1 MQIPGY
7 RIIRKINQGG
17 MSSVYLAIQLSVG
30 REVALKVMS
39 PALNSDPVFSERFQR
54 EANIVG
60 QLSHPHIVS
69 IYDIG
74 RHENLNY
81 IAMDYLAG
89 GSIHDKMAS
98 GISAQEAL
106 RITGEVAKALDH
118 AHEKGYIHRD
128 IKPENILFREDGSA
142 VVTDF
147 GVAKT
152 VSSASRMTNAGTVVG
167 TPHYMSPEQT
177 RGKPVDG
184 RADIYSLGVVFYE
197 MLTGR
202 VPYQAEEAVAVAVKH
217 LTAPIPR
224 LPVQYQPYQKILDKL
239 LAKDPEDR
247 FQRGRDLVQAI
258 DALDGPAGLPR
269 DLLTNTDSSSRVQI
283 LSLLKALLSTT
294 YHALTMVL
302 HQYLGWLKSIR
313 WTPQRGLY
321 RHPDTSVTE
330 VKNFPD
336 ERLSEQATLIST
348 RVQQAAHFQPLF
360 PGTRRLARGLTLVL
374 FLGIIWGAFALT
386 LQRFDIPGER
396 FLPDAVHRSA
406 LATAALLTTGEPVVE
421 EEEEHPE
428 DLRAVLPRPSAPERA
443 AVQNFQ
449 EGMQLLFGAE
459 FLGNPQ
465 RVLDSTPNLVS
476 ALSNDVPVAAPP
488 PRYALRVN
496 PVPKNARVRILN
508 ITERYFPGI
517 EVVPGR
523 YHLEITHPGYD
534 RQTQWVEIDSEP
546 LTVDVRLLRTPV
558 AGATFHN
565 SLADGG
571 RGPEMVIIPQGRFTL
586 GSRLD
591 TNTMPER
598 EVRIGQP
605 FGMSKYE
612 VTFAEYDRFARATGR
627 RLPDDKSWGR
637 DNRPV
642 INVSWHDAQ
651 AYVEWLSEQ
660 TGARYRLPTEAEWE
674 YAARGGE
681 DSIFWWGEDRDEAR
695 GRANCR
701 RGCQSDYAGVFTSK
715 TAPVGSYP
723 ENNFGLH
730 DTAGNVAE
738 WVQDCYQNH
747 HLDARRDGRSVE
759 LDSCRERTIRGGSKN
774 SSVGRISNH
783 ARKGHNANGRE
794 DYIGIR
800 VVVELY

>member
-74 RHENLNY
+74 RHENFNY

-89 GSIHDKMAS
+89 GSVHDKMAS
-98 GISAQEAL
+98 GISVQEAL

-142 VVTDF
+142 VLTDF

-224 LPVQYQPYQKILDKL
+224 LPAQYQPYQKIIDKL
-239 LAKDPEDR
+239 LAKEPEDR
-247 FQRGRDLVQAI
+247 YQRGRDLVQAI
-258 DALDGPAGLPR
+258 DALEGSVGLPH
-269 DLLTNTDSSSRVQI
+269 DLLTNTDSSRVQI
-283 LSLLKALLSTT
+283 LSLLRALLSTT
-294 YHALTMVL
+294 FHALAMVFN
-302 HQYLGWLKSIR
+302 QYLGWLRSIR
-313 WTPQRGLY
+313 WTPRRGLY
-321 RHPDTSVTE
+321 RHPNTSVTE
-330 VKNFPD
+330 IKSYSS
-336 ERLSEQATLIST
+336 ERLSEQATVVST

-360 PGTRRLARGLTLVL
+360 PGTRRVARGLTLVL
-374 FLGIIWGAFALT
+374 FLGIIWGAFALSVE
-386 LQRFDIPGER
+386 RFDIPGER
-396 FLPDAVHRSA
+396 FLPDAVHRGA

-421 EEEEHPE
+421 EEELPE
-428 DLRAVLPRPSAPERA
+428 DLGALFPRHTTPEQA
-443 AVQNFQ
+443 AMQRNFQ
-449 EGMQLLFGAE
+449 QGLQLLLGTE
-459 FLGNPQ
+459 FPANSVP
-465 RVLDSTPNLVS
+465 VPESIPNLAG
-476 ALSNDVPVAAPP
+476 ALPDNIPAAAPP
-488 PRYALRVN
+488 PRYSLRVN
-496 PVPKNARVRILN
+496 PLPENARIRILN

-517 EVVPGR
+517 ELVPGR
-523 YHLEITHPGYD
+523 YHLEVAHPGYD
-534 RQTQWVEIDSEP
+534 SQTQWVEIESEP

-565 SLADGG
+565 SLSDGG

-586 GSRLD
+586 GSRLES
-591 TNTMPER
+591 NTMPER
-598 EVRIGQP
+598 EVRIRQP

-660 TGARYRLPTEAEWE
+660 TGVRYRLPTEAEWE
-674 YAARGGE
+674 YAARGGV
-681 DSIFWWGEDRDEAR
+681 DSTFWWGEERDEAS

-701 RGCQSDYAGVFTSK
+701 RGCQSDFAGVFTSK

-723 ENNFGLH
+723 ENDFGLH

-747 HLDARRDGRSVE
+747 HLDARRDGRAVE
-759 LDSCRERTIRGGSKN
+759 VEQCSERTIRGGSKN